1 MCTLHLCSAYN
12 GSSFNKYFIKQVPT
26 WSPTELKAV
35 PDAARVAAYRFG
47 TAVRLL
53 RNICLWNKILAV
65 PVLEKIA
72 LNELLCGKIL
82 PHLHSIQTNVHEAMI
97 RAERVV
103 ASLYDVW
110 TGPSVTGDH
119 RYVHG
124 IFLGSSTL
132 WSRVAIPMQR
142 RIPLSNTDS
151 NV

>member
-1 MCTLHLCSAYN
+1 M
-12 GSSFNKYFIKQVPT
+12 
-26 WSPTELKAV
+26 ELKAV

-53 RNICLWNKILAV
+53 RNICLWNNILAF

-82 PHLHSIQTNVHEAMI
+82 PHLHSIQGNVHEAMI
-97 RAERVV
+97 RTERVV

-119 RYVHG
+119 RY
-124 IFLGSSTL
+124 ILASLYFISSLSLFCSSFLIIGWMLITSLALKYSSK
-132 WSRVAIPMQR
+132 
-142 RIPLSNTDS
+142 
-151 NV
+151 

>member
-1 MCTLHLCSAYN
+1 M
-12 GSSFNKYFIKQVPT
+12 
-26 WSPTELKAV
+26 

-47 TAVRLL
+47 TAIRLL
-53 RNICLWNKILAV
+53 RNICLWHKILAV

-82 PHLHSIQTNVHEAMI
+82 PHLHSIQTNVHEAII

-124 IFLGSSTL
+124 KFLIGWVLITLLVFIFFQIVLHAL
-132 WSRVAIPMQR
+132 VFQ
-142 RIPLSNTDS
+142 
-151 NV
+151 